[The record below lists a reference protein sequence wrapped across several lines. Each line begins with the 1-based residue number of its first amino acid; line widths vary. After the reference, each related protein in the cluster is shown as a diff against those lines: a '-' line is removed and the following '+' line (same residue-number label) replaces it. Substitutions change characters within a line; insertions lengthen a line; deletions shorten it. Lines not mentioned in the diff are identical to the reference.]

1 MLSASHQ
8 SHSLDSALGTESSG
22 VRRARAP
29 LLFPSDLSPVH
40 PSLCRPLEAAH
51 TLEEDSLSD
60 LTLVGEADI
69 DSPSLDYVTPSSLQC
84 KRHSRPQ
91 QQQQQARPSSG
102 TFPV

>member
-1 MLSASHQ
+1 MLSAGHQ
-8 SHSLDSALGTESSG
+8 SHSLDSALGTEGSG
-22 VRRARAP
+22 GRRARAP

-51 TLEEDSLSD
+51 TLEEDTLSD

-69 DSPSLDYVTPSSLQC
+69 DSPSLDYVTPTSLQC

-91 QQQQQARPSSG
+91 QPQDARPSSG

>member
-8 SHSLDSALGTESSG
+8 SHSLDSALGSEGSG
-22 VRRARAP
+22 GRRARA
-29 LLFPSDLSPVH
+29 LFPSDVSPVH

-51 TLEEDSLSD
+51 ALEEDSLSD

-91 QQQQQARPSSG
+91 QQQQDSRPSSG

>member
-8 SHSLDSALGTESSG
+8 SHSLDSALGTEGSAG
-22 VRRARAP
+22 GRRARAP

-69 DSPSLDYVTPSSLQC
+69 DSPSLDYVAPSSLQC
-84 KRHSRPQ
+84 RRHSRPQ
-91 QQQQQARPSSG
+91 QQDARPSSG
-102 TFPV
+102 TFPA